1 MARFQAD
8 TVEKVFSF
16 IKEYEE
22 PLSVKE
28 ISDGS
33 GVPYD
38 YAKRVMPIVMDK
50 YNGRISRFRGERKYS
65 GRGGAAPFVYAYIPE
80 KKETPMRNQEG
91 YIDPTAGKAIMSL
104 EKKSNGG
111 YPMRCSIGDVWETE
125 RGSNVLV
132 IAMIP
137 ETNSVVAVSLLNEKR
152 PFMKEGS
159 FVLFTAGL
167 SNYYA
172 SVMNIVSF
180 KESNL
185 QTKLG
190 RINGE
195 MESFRK
201 IFTEVF
207 KGVIN
212 SVIEKEVEV
221 VKEVEVPV
229 EVEKEVPT
237 TDENLEIALLRQKV
251 EIYEKLIFE
260 KNNFVGGNR

>member
-1 MARFQAD
+1 MAYQSE
-8 TVEKVFSF
+8 TVDKVFNF
-16 IKEYEE
+16 IKEYGE

-33 GVPYD
+33 GVPFR
-38 YAKRVMPIVMDK
+38 YAQNMMPIVMSK
-50 YNGRISRFRGERKYS
+50 YGKSIKRTEGKRTKGGKPPYVYSYNPDGEKLD
-65 GRGGAAPFVYAYIPE
+65 
-80 KKETPMRNQEG
+80 TPMRNSEG

-229 EVEKEVPT
+229 EVEKEVPPK
-237 TDENLEIALLRQKV
+237 DENLEIALLRQKV